1 VGPAGQAKVNAGCKP
16 RHLYDPNNSFLHAMT
31 YPLLNRLRVIESS
44 AFIAAPLAGL
54 TLAQYGADVIR
65 VDMIGG
71 GIDYARMPRMPGGRS
86 LYWSGLNKGKR
97 SIAIDLRS
105 PQGRELVQALAT
117 APGPDAGVLLTN
129 IGTPWLAHPVLA
141 ARRADVISCT
151 IQGNAD
157 GSTALDY
164 TVNSASGY
172 PAITGGGS
180 IDKPVNHVL
189 PAWDLACAY
198 QAAFAIVAAVDRRR
212 RTGEGAQLQLALS
225 DVAFTALSHLGV
237 LAEAE
242 LLQQDRPSIGN
253 HIYGAFGRDFA
264 TSDGQ
269 RLMVAAISLGQW
281 KALVQACDIGAA
293 IGELQQRSGL
303 DFDDEAQRYEGR
315 DAIAA
320 LLEPWFAARPRP
332 EAQRVL
338 EQHKACWGRYSTA
351 RELLAADPR
360 VSLANP
366 VFERIDT
373 PGIGEHLS
381 AGAAVRVGAMERE
394 PTTPAARLGDHTD
407 EVLHEVLGLDS
418 AAIGKLHDAGVVAG
432 PECDPTNSSSP
443 Q

>member
-1 VGPAGQAKVNAGCKP
+1 
-16 RHLYDPNNSFLHAMT
+16 MT
-31 YPLLNRLRVIESS
+31 YPFLNRLRVIESS

-54 TLAQYGADVIR
+54 TLAQFGADVIR

-105 PQGRELVQALAT
+105 PQGRELVQAMAT

-129 IGTPWLAHPVLA
+129 IGTPWLAHAVLA

-172 PAITGGGS
+172 PAVTGGGS
-180 IDKPVNHVL
+180 PQRPVNHVL

-198 QAAFAIVAAVDRRR
+198 QAAFAIVAAVSHRQ
-212 RTGEGAQLQLALS
+212 RTGAGAQLQLALS
-225 DVAFTALSHLGV
+225 DVAFTTLSHLGV

-242 LLQQDRPSIGN
+242 LLEQDRPSIGN
-253 HIYGAFGRDFA
+253 HIYGAFGRDFGCA
-264 TSDGQ
+264 DGQ

-281 KALVQACDIGAA
+281 RALVQACGIGVAIAA
-293 IGELQQRSGL
+293 LQQRSGL
-303 DFDDEAQRYEGR
+303 DFDDEAQRFEGR

-332 EAQRVL
+332 EAERVL
-338 EQHKACWGRYSTA
+338 EQHKACWGRYSTV
-351 RELLAADPR
+351 RELLAADAR
-360 VSLANP
+360 VSAANP

-373 PGIGEHLS
+373 PGVGQHLS

-394 PTTPAARLGDHTD
+394 PTTPAPRLGDHTD
-407 EVLHEVLGLDS
+407 QVLHEVLGLDG
-418 AAIGKLHDAGVVAG
+418 AAIGRLHDAGVVAG
-432 PECDPTNSSSP
+432 PECDPTRA
-443 Q
+443 